1 MYQIQTIFITLLDT
15 MLITLECVLLALQVV
30 AAVQIPLHSP
40 FESASPSNNRLSK
53 RSPVELGGD
62 ITKCYTIKVNV
73 DGTDL
78 DLQVNSAAPGIIAPL
93 PSSSNDAGLAPEST
107 PSGEPVAINYKGEE
121 YRGFSSTAVVTIPGT
136 RITDINLPAILV
148 EKQSADLVGIN
159 PKFDGVFGFGYLSL
173 SSHYTS
179 VTAMDALYSY
189 GVIPNNEISIQLC
202 SYDMLQDSFINIGN
216 TDVTAKCGT
225 DGKSVAW
232 VKSPIA
238 DQFTVDIKSILIN
251 GKNVNLPAEFQQV
264 VENGHTLYSVMETC
278 LTYMFFPEIVVTM
291 LIDAI
296 LDSGA
301 ITVKNTM
308 LSNDRLDKRRIKKR
322 LKENRLMSESTY
334 NINWDKMP
342 TISITMHAETPVT
355 YDNSNSVVT
364 IKLGPRDYMQ
374 RIDSKYVVFT
384 VKVGSNDHAILGTS
398 FMTQLGLT
406 FDRTHKRIGFGPGC
420 GCEVS
425 TDGYPTISN
434 GDRVLWSPS
443 QLPEQPST
451 SSSSGRST
459 LRRLSRLG
467 STLRGSKHS
476 KPNYKKFDG

>member
-1 MYQIQTIFITLLDT
+1 MYQIQTIFITLLYT
-15 MLITLECVLLALQVV
+15 MLITIECVILALQAV
-30 AAVQIPLHSP
+30 AAIRLALHSP

-62 ITKCYTIKVNV
+62 ITKCYTMRSNVNGV
-73 DGTDL
+73 NL
-78 DLQVNSAAPGIIAPL
+78 NLQVNSAAPGIIAPL
-93 PSSSNDAGLAPEST
+93 PSSSNYAGLAPEST

-136 RITDINLPAILV
+136 RITGINLPVILV
-148 EKQSADLVGIN
+148 EKQSPDLVGIN

-232 VKSPIA
+232 VNSPIA

-264 VENGHTLYSVMETC
+264 VENGL
-278 LTYMFFPEIVVTM
+278 VTM

-308 LSNDRLDKRRIKKR
+308 LSNDYLDKRRIKKR

-364 IKLGPRDYMQ
+364 IELGPRDYMQ
-374 RIDSKYVVFT
+374 RIDSKYVVFA
-384 VKVGSNDHAILGTS
+384 VKVGPNYKATLGIS
-398 FMTQLGLT
+398 FMTRLGLV
-406 FDRTHKRIGFGPGC
+406 FDRKHARIGFGPGC
-420 GCEVS
+420 GCKVV
-425 TDGYPTISN
+425 TDGYPIISN
-434 GDRVLWSPS
+434 SDQVLWSPS
-443 QLPEQPST
+443 QLPEQPSG
-451 SSSSGRST
+451 SSSDGTST
-459 LRRLSRLG
+459 LRRSLSRLG
-467 STLRGSKHS
+467 STLRDSIRRGSRRS
-476 KPNYKKFDG
+476 KPNYEKFED